1 MADLPASE
9 TAGWPLAGWPLADWL
24 LAQGGQLAAL
34 RPGEGALGRGIFA
47 AARLEAGARLLRVP
61 ARCLLTPA
69 MALRGPAAPFIT
81 ATWSGRER
89 DHILLAAYLLHA
101 RRIADYPFAPYLATL
116 PDKLPRHPLFF
127 GEAELGLLRG
137 TGFLALLVARRAR
150 LREEWQALRRDAAGL
165 QDLDWSQWC
174 WARSLVTSRAFARQ
188 SGGAPC
194 LVPIADLLNHSL
206 SPEVEWGFDDD
217 SGDFVMLASQAAAA
231 GCELCDSYGH
241 KSNSRL
247 LLHYGFVLPEN
258 PIDECLLELP
268 DGSLQI
274 LSPEPRD
281 AEEGS
286 TSGAAAVTPRLTAAK
301 LAALCA
307 ARLAGLAPAE
317 ERGPATENARNAV
330 LVRESE
336 RRILGAWAASA
347 AGQRAAP

>member
-1 MADLPASE
+1 MADLAASD
-9 TAGWPLAGWPLADWL
+9 TAGWPLAAWL
-24 LAQGGQLAAL
+24 LAQGGRLAAL

-47 AARLEAGARLLRVP
+47 AARQEVGAPLLRVP
-61 ARCLLTPA
+61 ASCLLTTA
-69 MALRGPAAPFIT
+69 VALRGPAAPFIT

-101 RRIADYPFAPYLATL
+101 RSVVDHPFAPYLATL
-116 PDKLPRHPLFF
+116 PDRLPQHPLFF

-137 TGFLALLVARRAR
+137 TGFLALLGARRAR
-150 LREEWQALRRDAAGL
+150 LREEWRALRRDAAGL
-165 QDLDWSQWC
+165 PDLDWSDWC

-206 SPEVEWGFDDD
+206 SPAVEWGFDDD

-268 DGSLQI
+268 DGSLHI

-286 TSGAAAVTPRLTAAK
+286 VSAAAAGSLRLTRAK

-307 ARLAGLAPAE
+307 MRLAGLAPAE

-336 RRILGAWAASA
+336 RRILGSWARLA